1 MKALRKGYSPPTY
14 YSDIESKPFCFSCH
28 ERHKNEII
36 EQVVIGSERGTTFPI
51 DVQGTKCHALIDTG
65 ATRSCISETYFKTLP
80 HQTLQGLH
88 RVAVR
93 LASGSSLAPLGF
105 TTCTFTLGNKTFHH
119 DFVVCKH
126 LMRPLIL
133 GREFLFK
140 NELKVY
146 YSKTGECRLDH
157 KQEEV
162 IATIDSQ
169 NDLTL
174 TLKSGVYIPG
184 RTVAI
189 LNVNSFVH
197 RDDIGQ
203 FYSVRANSLLEDEY
217 PQLQIIPTLH
227 KVDTVA
233 NTLVPFILI
242 NLGEDFIF
250 LPKGQVVSFLDPEY
264 IDVSEINLDIAS
276 VTINAQSIPSTMKEK
291 IITKNQDTIPS
302 DFITSPADVE
312 GPYKADLQ
320 DFEISGE
327 EMKAFHNLC
336 NKYEDV
342 FSASSGD
349 IGRTPLI
356 KMDIDTG
363 ENPPVC
369 QRPYTLPLKHA
380 EWVKKELNILEAAG
394 IIVRSVSPWA
404 SPIVIVPK
412 RSAPGEPP
420 KRRIC
425 VDYRALNKL
434 LPPVK
439 KAHSNAK
446 GVLSLVPL
454 PKIDEIYACLRGS
467 KVFSTLDMRS
477 GYHHVEMT
485 AEAFTLPTNLGKWE
499 FLRCPFG
506 LAQAPAYFQK
516 LINEVLA
523 PFDFAFGYLDD
534 ILIYSPDVN
543 TNLHHLELVFQRLRE
558 VDLKLKMEKCSFLK
572 KHIQY
577 LGHIVSGDGLK
588 PVPEKLSS
596 IQQMPRPY
604 TPKEVKQFLGLVGY
618 YRKFI
623 PRYADIA

>member
-1 MKALRKGYSPPTY
+1 M
-14 YSDIESKPFCFSCH
+14 
-28 ERHKNEII
+28 I

-51 DVQGTKCHALIDTG
+51 DIQGTKCNALIDTG
-65 ATRSCISETYFKTLP
+65 ASRSCISEAYFKTLP
-80 HQTLQGLH
+80 QQTLKGLH

-93 LASGSSLAPLGF
+93 SASGSSLAPLGF
-105 TTCTFTLGNKTFHH
+105 MTSNITLGNKTFQH

-146 YSKTGECRLDH
+146 YSKTGECRLYH
-157 KQEEV
+157 KQEELV
-162 IATIDSQ
+162 ATVDLQ
-169 NDLTL
+169 DELTL
-174 TLKSGVYIPG
+174 SLKSGIHIPG
-184 RTVAI
+184 RTVAV
-189 LNVNSFVH
+189 LNVNSSVH
-197 RDDIGQ
+197 QNDIGQ
-203 FYSVRANSLLEDEY
+203 FYNVRANTLLEDEY
-217 PQLQIIPTLH
+217 PQLQIVPTLH
-227 KVDTVA
+227 KVD
-233 NTLVPFILI
+233 NTNTTLIPFVMI
-242 NLGEDFIF
+242 NHL
-250 LPKGQVVSFLDPEY
+250 QVVGFLDAEC
-264 IDVSEINLDIAS
+264 IDFSEIKLDIAT
-276 VTINAQSIPSTMKEK
+276 VTVNAMDIPTTIKEQVMKK
-291 IITKNQDTIPS
+291 DQNAIPS
-302 DFITSPADVE
+302 DFITSPADVA
-312 GPYKADLQ
+312 GPRKADLQ
-320 DFEISGE
+320 DFEVTAE
-327 EMKAFHNLC
+327 ETEAFNKLC
-336 NKYEDV
+336 DKYADV
-342 FSASSGD
+342 FSDNSGD

-404 SPIVIVPK
+404 SPIVVVPK

-420 KRRIC
+420 KRQMC
-425 VDYRALNKL
+425 VDYSTLNKL

-446 GVLSLVPL
+446 GVLSLVLL
-454 PKIDEIYACLRGS
+454 PKTDEIYACLKGS

-485 AEAFTLPTNLGKWE
+485 EEARPKTAFTLPANLGKWE
-499 FLRCPFG
+499 FLHCPFG
-506 LAQAPAYFQK
+506 LVQAPAYFQR

-534 ILIYSPDVN
+534 ILIYSPDVK
-543 TNLHHLELVFQRLRE
+543 THLKHLELIFQRLCE
-558 VDLKLKMEKCSFLK
+558 VDLKLKMKKCSFLK

-577 LGHIVSGDGLK
+577 LGHIGSGDALK

-596 IQQMPRPY
+596 IQQMLRPY
-604 TPKEVKQFLGLVGY
+604 TLKEVKQFLGLVGY

-623 PRYADIA
+623 PRYADIARPLNALTRKDVDFV